1 MRFTDY
7 TDRNLPYMYHCH
19 MLLHED
25 HGMMG
30 QFVVVKPGQ
39 RAGTPP
45 VMHQPHETGSGPR
58 TQEQNHE
65 H

>member
-1 MRFTDY
+1 
-7 TDRNLPYMYHCH
+7 

-39 RAGTPP
+39 SAGTPSAGTPP
-45 VMHQPHETGSGPR
+45 TVQDSHQTGSGPR
-58 TQEQNHE
+58 PQEQNHE